1 MLVYQNL
8 LEAMKT
14 EKVTFL
20 QMGKLLDCQY
30 QTVSSIVNGSTKKG
44 FYYEDAYKIHKT
56 LFEKYNF
63 RWPVSYTHLDV
74 YKRQGIAWI
83 EIY

>member
-56 LFEKYNF
+56 CLKSTTSDGLFTRYDPSPDQN
-63 RWPVSYTHLDV
+63 
-74 YKRQGIAWI
+74 
-83 EIY
+83 

>member
-30 QTVSSIVNGSTKKG
+30 QTVSSIVNGSTKR
-44 FYYEDAYKIHKT
+44 DSIMRM
-56 LFEKYNF
+56 L
-63 RWPVSYTHLDV
+63 
-74 YKRQGIAWI
+74 
-83 EIY
+83 

>member
-30 QTVSSIVNGSTKKG
+30 QTVSSIVNGSTKKRSTRPCLKSTTSDG
-44 FYYEDAYKIHKT
+44 CLQDM
-56 LFEKYNF
+56 
-63 RWPVSYTHLDV
+63 THHLIRTNV
-74 YKRQGIAWI
+74 R
-83 EIY
+83 

>member
-30 QTVSSIVNGSTKKG
+30 QTVSSIVNGSTKNSIMRMHIRSTRPCLKSTTSDG
-44 FYYEDAYKIHKT
+44 CLQDM
-56 LFEKYNF
+56 
-63 RWPVSYTHLDV
+63 THHLIRTNV
-74 YKRQGIAWI
+74 R
-83 EIY
+83 